1 MAILTIKSI
10 GRIAPQL
17 AAILLAGAV
26 IGCAG
31 VTDTR
36 GNLPLQE
43 VVDEIKPGRHSQR
56 EIISMLG
63 SPSTRATFENQE
75 YWYYIGEKTE
85 TLAFFKPKILER
97 KILVIQFDKM
107 GVVKNV
113 QNMDASNAKDIS
125 LVDRVTPTKGKEL
138 SVMQQIL
145 GNVGRFGKPKS
156 QEQ

>member
-1 MAILTIKSI
+1 MDSF
-10 GRIAPQL
+10 RHIAPQL

-26 IGCAG
+26 VGCTG

-56 EIISMLG
+56 EIVNMLG
-63 SPSTRATFENQE
+63 SPSTRATFEKRE

-85 TLAFFKPKILER
+85 TWAFFKPKILER
-97 KILVIQFDKM
+97 KILVIQFDKK
-107 GVVKNV
+107 GVVKNI
-113 QNMDASNAKDIS
+113 QKLDASYAKDIS
-125 LVDRVTPTKGKEL
+125 LVERVTPTKGKDL

-145 GNVGRFGKPKS
+145 GNVGRFGKPKD

>member
-1 MAILTIKSI
+1 MDSF
-10 GRIAPQL
+10 RHIAPQL

-26 IGCAG
+26 VGCTG

-56 EIISMLG
+56 EIVNMLG
-63 SPSTRATFENQE
+63 SPSTRATFEKRE

-85 TLAFFKPKILER
+85 TWAFFKPKILER
-97 KILVIQFDKM
+97 KILVIQFDKK
-107 GVVKNV
+107 GVVKNI
-113 QNMDASNAKDIS
+113 QKLDASYAKDIS
-125 LVDRVTPTKGKEL
+125 LVERVTPTKGKEL
-138 SVMQQIL
+138 SVLQQII
-145 GNVGRFGKPKS
+145 GNVGRFGKPKD